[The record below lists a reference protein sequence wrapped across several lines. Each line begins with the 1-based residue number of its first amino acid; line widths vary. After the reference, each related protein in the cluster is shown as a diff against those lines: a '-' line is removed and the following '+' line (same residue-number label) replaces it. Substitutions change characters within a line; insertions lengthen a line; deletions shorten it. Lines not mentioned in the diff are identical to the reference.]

1 MPEWHHGRFGNS
13 RSIQMKKIQLLDCT
27 LRDGGYVNDWE
38 FGHNNLISMFERS
51 ADAGVDIIEVG
62 FLDDRRPF
70 DRNRSIMPDTESVA
84 KIFGETTHRPAM
96 VVGMI
101 DYGTCRIENLQPCS
115 ESYLDGIRVIF
126 KEHKMHEAM
135 EYCAQVKKLGYKVFS
150 QLVSIT
156 TYTDEKLLE
165 LVELVNSVEPYAVSI
180 VDTYGLLYPQ
190 DLLHYYQILDDH
202 VKENIQI
209 GFHAHNNLQL
219 AYANSLAFL
228 EKEGKHDVVI
238 DGTLYGMGKS
248 AGNAP
253 LELLA
258 MRMNEKFGKNYRV
271 DALLEGIEESVMDF
285 YKQSSWGYK
294 LFFYLCS
301 KNKCHPNYVTYFKEK
316 QNLSIS
322 KLDELLHRIEPEE
335 KKLLYDKDLAE
346 QLYQEYLAD
355 SNWDKDAKELLERE
369 LQNQKLLL
377 VGPGKNICLQKEK
390 VDEFIRKENPIIIAI
405 NYIPDEIK
413 VDYVFATNPGRY
425 HDMEIKGQ
433 KIIATSNVECRTG
446 EDAYIVDRAPL
457 LERHAMIED
466 NSFLMLLR
474 LLKAVQVKRV
484 VCAGFDGYSEKED
497 NYFKP
502 AMEYGFVKKEAKRL
516 NEHTRSRIEEFRKS
530 MEISFL
536 TYSAYDEEEDIHSAA
551 F

>member
-1 MPEWHHGRFGNS
+1 
-13 RSIQMKKIQLLDCT
+13 MKNIQLLDCT

-62 FLDDRRPF
+62 FLDHRRPF

-165 LVELVNSVEPYAVSI
+165 LVELVNRVEPYAVSI

-228 EKEGKHDVVI
+228 EKEGKHDIVI
-238 DGTLYGMGKS
+238 DGTLFGMGKS

-316 QNLSIS
+316 QNLSVS
-322 KLDELLHRIEPEE
+322 KLDELLDRIQPEE

-355 SNWDKDAKELLERE
+355 CNWDKDAKEKLEME
-369 LQNQKLLL
+369 LQHHELLL

-390 VDEFIRKENPIIIAI
+390 VDEFIRKESPVIIAI

-425 HDMEIKGQ
+425 HDMEIRGQ

-446 EDAYIVDRAPL
+446 ENAYIVDRAPL

-530 MEISFL
+530 IEISFL
-536 TYSAYDEEEDIHSAA
+536 TYSTYDEEEDIHSAA